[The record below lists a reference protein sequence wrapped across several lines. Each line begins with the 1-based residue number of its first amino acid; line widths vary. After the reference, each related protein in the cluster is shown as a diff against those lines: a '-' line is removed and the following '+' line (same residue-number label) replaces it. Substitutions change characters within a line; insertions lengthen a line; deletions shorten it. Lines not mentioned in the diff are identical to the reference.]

1 MNVSR
6 SQLKAKDNTE
16 HTNPTS
22 YSWSILR
29 LALIKIST
37 HKIQELVK
45 VAGIE
50 LQGSCNISSIYSPS
64 STKCSSLYCL
74 PASCRF
80 ACDQSTLA
88 RGAED
93 PQSLAGL
100 CPE

>member
-1 MNVSR
+1 VNVSR

-50 LQGSCNISSIYSPS
+50 LQGSCNISSIHSTS
-64 STKCSSLYCL
+64 STKHPVLYSH
-74 PASCRF
+74 PVSYRF
-80 ACDQSTLA
+80 TCHQSTLA
-88 RGAED
+88 RSAED
-93 PQSLAGL
+93 PQSL
-100 CPE
+100 E

>member
-50 LQGSCNISSIYSPS
+50 LQGSCSIPSVDHLIPSLSTASIFSPN
-64 STKCSSLYCL
+64 
-74 PASCRF
+74 PVQICR
-80 ACDQSTLA
+80 
-88 RGAED
+88 
-93 PQSLAGL
+93 
-100 CPE
+100 